1 MKKTYILQ
9 IESRNMPISSLPSKT
24 SFWELQDTELLFSF
38 FFFRCYIIDI
48 IKTMKW
54 KRGVQEVFFY
64 SIGLIIKLLY
74 ITHFLKNSIL

>member
-1 MKKTYILQ
+1 
-9 IESRNMPISSLPSKT
+9 
-24 SFWELQDTELLFSF
+24 
-38 FFFRCYIIDI
+38 
-48 IKTMKW
+48 MKW